1 MSSKAI
7 HRIKSLYYETT
18 KSSIERDLLE
28 AVDLFKTLRNDSD
41 RDTVAVYMDGL
52 SQMRSEWRIEKIRA
66 RDKARRKAAK
76 TQPVSRRSQTPR
88 RRKH

>member
-66 RDKARRKAAK
+66 RDKVRRKAAK
-76 TQPVSRRSQTPR
+76 TQAVSRRSQTPR